1 MIELDVKEMTCGHC
15 VRSVTG
21 AVKSIDPQASVQVD
35 LERGRVS
42 VDGTPTAGELI
53 NALQEAG
60 YPTAVAGDA
69 VRPVAAR
76 KGGCCSG

>member
-15 VRSVTG
+15 VRSVTE

-42 VDGTPTAGELI
+42 VDGTPSEGELI
-53 NALQEAG
+53 AALQEAG
-60 YPTAVAGDA
+60 YPAAVASEGA
-69 VRPVAAR
+69 RPVAAR
-76 KGGCCSG
+76 KGCCCAP